1 MNIKFDVITLS
12 ESKLNDEPI
21 TNINIPGYH
30 PSIFTFTESTKG
42 GMMLYVEE
50 NINFKPRKDFE
61 IYDLKNLESTY
72 IEIVNPN
79 ESNSVVG
86 VIYAWIVLFSPM
98 KNLVDYLIN

>member
-42 GMMLYVEE
+42 GVE
-50 NINFKPRKDFE
+50 RR
-61 IYDLKNLESTY
+61 
-72 IEIVNPN
+72 
-79 ESNSVVG
+79 
-86 VIYAWIVLFSPM
+86 
-98 KNLVDYLIN
+98 